1 MKTRYLAKEE
11 RQTGIRYYLR
21 WATLNGLGFSFL
33 GDTTVYLMAIHFGAS
48 NTQLGYLSAMAYMS
62 GLVLLFVP
70 RLLAGVNLVTIHFYA
85 WIIRGVICLSYGLL
99 FFLSGQAAVGLIL
112 LIHTLFCLARTFGVA
127 VSSPIQQ
134 MLSTAS
140 TTGEIVVR
148 TSNRFQTTRFLSQFF
163 SFLILSVKELS
174 GIIGYLI
181 LMGIGVIVN
190 TFSAFSLKHIPCRE
204 VVEYRKGQNVFVI
217 FSKNM
222 KNRERALTLFVK
234 WHTLSVAII
243 FTFMVPFLRK
253 FVHLPS
259 NVIFLYTLTGT
270 LATVSASYLLRPF
283 TDRIG
288 SRPVLILTSFSMV
301 SISIIWG
308 MTPITLHWST
318 FFILGFFTTFLQGLL
333 LLLSSRLE
341 VKSIPSKDKIGYVS
355 MMNFF
360 SAIISFIVGLSGG
373 MLADLG
379 EAHVFPGLN
388 PYGLTFFLGA
398 ILAMQNGVLSLFLED
413 AGSLSVKE
421 TANILFSTR
430 NLRAFLDVYQFNM
443 TEDPIKRKATL
454 LSIGKSDTPVAVDE
468 IRRILKNPLSTEK
481 EEALKSLFAYPKPA
495 LLPDILQE
503 ASKEHSY
510 HCLTALFALGAYP
523 TPEVEAFLLKL
534 LDHHSSNIRSTAAK
548 SLARI
553 GNTSALPL
561 IHQLAE
567 DKTLA
572 VSDRLNYQIALCLMD
587 TSGEHL
593 VRLFQIADHHKG
605 GMYEQSVLALTARM
619 LDFEP
624 PLSDLYQEEN
634 LKSVAG
640 LEFLLEEAKQFTP
653 FFEHENF
660 LLEYYQQGKYPEIW
674 QWCRDIL
681 PHVCEKSRYIYL
693 TKAIQ
698 QYNLREANKNTTL
711 AALYFTYQIILA
723 HSFSY

>member
-1 MKTRYLAKEE
+1 MKTRYLSKEE
-11 RQTGIRYYLR
+11 RQTGIRHYLR

-62 GLVLLFVP
+62 GLVLLIVP
-70 RLLAGVNLVTIHFYA
+70 RILAGVSLVTIHFYA
-85 WIIRGVICLSYGLL
+85 WIVRGVVCLLYGLL
-99 FFLSGQAAVGLIL
+99 FFLTGQAAVGLIL

-190 TFSAFSLKHIPCRE
+190 TLSAFSLKHIPCRE
-204 VVEYRKGQNVFVI
+204 VVEYRRGQNVFVI
-217 FSKNM
+217 FSKSM

-301 SISIIWG
+301 FISIIWG
-308 MTPITLHWST
+308 MMPVTLHWST

-341 VKSIPSKDKIGYVS
+341 VKSIPPKDKIGYVS

-373 MLADLG
+373 ILADLG

-388 PYGLTFFLGA
+388 PYGLTFFFGA
-398 ILAMQNGVLSLFLED
+398 ILAMQNGLLSLFLED

-454 LSIGKSDTPVAVDE
+454 LSIGKSDTFVAVDE

-481 EEALKSLFAYPKPA
+481 EEVLKSLFAYPKPA

-503 ASKEHSY
+503 ASKEHSF
-510 HCLTALFALGAYP
+510 HSLTALFTLGAYP
-523 TPEVEAFLLKL
+523 TQEVETFLLKL
-534 LDHHSSNIRSTAAK
+534 LEHPSSNIRSTAAK

-553 GNTSALPL
+553 GNTNALSL
-561 IHQLAE
+561 VRKLAE
-567 DKTLA
+567 DNTLA
-572 VSDRLNYQIALCLMD
+572 VGDRLNYQIALCLMD
-587 TSGEHL
+587 TTGEHL
-593 VRLFQIADHHKG
+593 ERVFQIADHHKG
-605 GMYEQSVLALTARM
+605 GVYEQSVLALTARM
-619 LDFEP
+619 LDFNP

-634 LKSVAG
+634 LKSAAG
-640 LEFLLEEAKQFTP
+640 LELLLEEAKQFTP

-681 PHVCEKSRYIYL
+681 PHVCEKSRYFYL
-693 TKAIQ
+693 KEAIQ
-698 QYNLREANKNTTL
+698 HYDIREANTNTTL
-711 AALYFTYQIILA
+711 AAIYFTYQIILA